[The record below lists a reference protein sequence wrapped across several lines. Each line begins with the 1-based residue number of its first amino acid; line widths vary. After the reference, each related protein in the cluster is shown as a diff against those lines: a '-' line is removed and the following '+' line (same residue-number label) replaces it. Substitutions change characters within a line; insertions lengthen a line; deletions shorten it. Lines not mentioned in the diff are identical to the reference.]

1 MWWRVFGLNDT
12 VPDLATLLE
21 YLHGQGL
28 PVAAHFRGDDL
39 GWTGGELA
47 LADGAAGVQV
57 ERYLTAEDD
66 LRDELN
72 TWAAWLETQ
81 DHEPGHRA
89 LMQHVIGT
97 RQLVTLRPPPEAA
110 ALDRLCAEVCRHLA
124 RQTDGVFQ
132 ADGRGF
138 FAADGTTLLCEDRPP
153 RP

>member
-12 VPDLATLLE
+12 TPDLTSLLE
-21 YLHGQGL
+21 HLHAQGL
-28 PVAAHFRGDDL
+28 PAVGHFRGDDL
-39 GWTGGELA
+39 GWTGGELT
-47 LADGAAGVQV
+47 LPDSPTPIQL
-57 ERYLTAEDD
+57 ERYLTDEDD

-89 LMQHVIGT
+89 LMQHAIGT
-97 RQLVTLRPPPEAA
+97 RQLVTLRPSDAA

-124 RQTDGVFQ
+124 RQTDGVYQ

-138 FAADGTTLLCEDRPP
+138 FAADGTPLLSEDRPP